1 MQHKQAA
8 ILTKEQEHAEFT
20 LNFAFGQVTQ
30 DARKALRVT
39 LSPYFPA

>member
-20 LNFAFGQVTQ
+20 LNFAFGQITQ